1 LQKGFE
7 EEQVVP
13 QTAQA
18 IAPSRV
24 EKDSITKAAQAGRL
38 LRLIILAL
46 ARAVAV
52 SEVALVWENP

>member
-7 EEQVVP
+7 EEQVVQ

-18 IAPSRV
+18 IAPNRV
-24 EKDSITKAAQAGRL
+24 EKDSITKAVQAGRL
-38 LRLIILAL
+38 LQLIILAI

-52 SEVALVWENP
+52 SEVALVWDAA